1 MTPASK
7 GKAKQRERYVS
18 YKVDMTFIKGPLAV
32 DRELLSL
39 FAQTQANL
47 FKNTAFEARDDDF

>member
-1 MTPASK
+1 
-7 GKAKQRERYVS
+7 
-18 YKVDMTFIKGPLAV
+18 MTFIKGPLAV